1 MALFKIAEDTNG
13 NKVKYK
19 EEKDLYNL
27 IDYCI
32 RESKHTEVLGMIPGD
47 SIILTNQFFYTQNCK
62 GGILDTRALHFILS
76 YDSSGW
82 EWEMNIQKTI
92 ESIGILRGLRIQ
104 FDLEEYQTII
114 VAHDNQKNCN
124 IHIIMNPVN
133 KSTRKILHYNQYAYM
148 TFLKEL
154 AFQLYM
160 KYGLAVMGI
169 SYIGESS
176 RCHLGEN
183 LCLYE
188 NRQYSN
194 EPLRG
199 KIVL

>member
-62 GGILDTRALHFILS
+62 GGVLDTRALHFILS

-92 ESIGILRGLRIQ
+92 ESKRRIYLSSKP
-104 FDLEEYQTII
+104 FCKRKNRKY
-114 VAHDNQKNCN
+114 VA
-124 IHIIMNPVN
+124 
-133 KSTRKILHYNQYAYM
+133 SRK
-148 TFLKEL
+148 
-154 AFQLYM
+154 
-160 KYGLAVMGI
+160 
-169 SYIGESS
+169 
-176 RCHLGEN
+176 
-183 LCLYE
+183 
-188 NRQYSN
+188 
-194 EPLRG
+194 
-199 KIVL
+199 KIPKTGT